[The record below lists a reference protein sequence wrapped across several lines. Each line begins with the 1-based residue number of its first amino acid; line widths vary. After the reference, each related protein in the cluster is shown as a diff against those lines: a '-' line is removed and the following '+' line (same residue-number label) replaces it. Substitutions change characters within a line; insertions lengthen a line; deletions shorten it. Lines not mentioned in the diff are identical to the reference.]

1 MTIMKN
7 FNSLCDNEQLGAC
20 KRKQF
25 KLIQQYQN
33 LEIVKMKSEEVK
45 IVDVQ
50 NNVLF
55 IFICSIYIYTSFMM
69 STNIHLFHVYFIYH
83 GTTHYARLIH
93 TQ

>member
-1 MTIMKN
+1 MTMMKN
-7 FNSLCDNEQLGAC
+7 FNTLCDNEQLGAC

-55 IFICSIYIYTSFMM
+55 IFICSIYIYTQV
-69 STNIHLFHVYFIYH
+69 L
-83 GTTHYARLIH
+83 
-93 TQ
+93 